1 MEKTI
6 ELLKDLTAELKADN
20 DRAEKR
26 QNAFERYA
34 EKLEQIEEE
43 QSNDFAVL
51 NREEE
56 AERWRKIDAE
66 IKERKLTRNDPSDN
80 DWAIY
85 YRDVHGIG
93 AY

>member
-6 ELLKDLTAELKADN
+6 ELLKNITAELKADN
-20 DRAEKR
+20 DRA
-26 QNAFERYA
+26 
-34 EKLEQIEEE
+34 
-43 QSNDFAVL
+43 
-51 NREEE
+51 EE

-66 IKERKLTRNDPSDN
+66 IKARKLARNDPSDN

-93 AY
+93 VY